1 MEELCF
7 YERQR
12 LSPWF
17 IIISLLLLIGATIVS
32 LQGNVIALLII
43 LVIVVT
49 TILLYFIF
57 KMHTFIDE
65 NGLTIKMFPV
75 IWKREHFA
83 WDEIAGAYVRQYKP
97 IMEYG
102 GWGYR
107 TNIIKVKGVK
117 FSLSRTPFHKE
128 VAYNMQGNIGLQL
141 ILKDG
146 RKVLIG
152 TQKPEE
158 IEELLD
164 KLSLKGIVKKYVKD

>member
-17 IIISLLLLIGATIVS
+17 IIIPLLLLIGAAIVA
-32 LQGNVIALLII
+32 LQGNEIALLII

-57 KMHTFIDE
+57 KMQTFIDE
-65 NGLTIKMFPV
+65 NGLTIRMLPLTLNPKP
-75 IWKREHFA
+75 IR
-83 WDEIAGAYVRQYKP
+83 WDEVESAYIRQYQP
-97 IMEYG
+97 IKEYG

-107 TNIIKVKGVK
+107 TNIAKVKGVK
-117 FSLSRTPFHKE
+117 FSLLRTPFHKE

-164 KLSLKGIVKKYVKD
+164 KLSLKGIVKKYVED